1 MSTFPKD
8 PLPDSTL
15 ALYLEG
21 YEFISNRC
29 ARFGADVFETRLL
42 LRKTICMRGQAAARL
57 FYDPTRFVRHGA
69 FPRRGLKSFLGNG
82 GVQTLDG
89 RAHHNRKMMFMRL
102 MTPESIKRLTSA
114 TARYWRDY
122 AGKWEGLTH
131 VVLYDEAAEILCRA
145 VCDWAGVPL
154 AEKDVPSRTKD
165 FLAMIESPAALG
177 PRYWRGKRARKR
189 AEQWIARIIDDIR
202 DNKLSVDPE
211 SAAFT
216 VAAHRE
222 LNGEL
227 LSSKIAA
234 VELINLVRPAVAVA
248 LYIVFIAHAIHEHSD
263 MLHRLRARPDYAD
276 LFVQEVRRFYPFFPT
291 VAALVRSEFV
301 RNGLRFE
308 KGTWVL
314 LDLYGTNHDPKSWSN
329 PGQFTPERFE
339 NRAPSNYDF
348 IPQGGDGY
356 QSHRCAGEWI
366 TLELMKQAVRFLT
379 EEIEYEV
386 PRQDL
391 TIALSR
397 VPAIPASRFVISG
410 VRNRQS
416 QRRRRSLMQPG
427 VEATLGSS

>member
-8 PLPDSTL
+8 PLPDSTI

-21 YEFISNRC
+21 YQFISNRC
-29 ARFGADVFETRLL
+29 ARFDADLFETRLL

-57 FYDPTRFVRHGA
+57 FYDPNRFSRHGA

-89 RAHHNRKMMFMRL
+89 KAHYNRKMMFMRL
-102 MTPESIKRLTSA
+102 MTPENIKRLTA
-114 TARYWRDY
+114 TTSHYWREY
-122 AGKWEGLTH
+122 AAKWERMKR

-145 VCDWAGVPL
+145 VCEWAGIPL
-154 AEKDVPSRTKD
+154 AEKDVRVRTQD

-177 PRYWRGKRARKR
+177 PRHWRGKRARKR
-189 AEQWIARIIDDIR
+189 AEKWMARIIDDIR
-202 DNKLSVDPE
+202 ENKLSAPPE
-211 SAAFT
+211 SAAFA

-227 LSSKIAA
+227 LNSRIAS
-234 VELINLVRPAVAVA
+234 VELINVLRPTVAVA
-248 LYIVFIAHAIHEHSD
+248 LYVVFIAHALHEHSE
-263 MLHRLRARPDYAD
+263 MLQRLRERPDYAD
-276 LFVQEVRRFYPFFPT
+276 LFVQEVRRFYPLFPT
-291 VAALVRSEFV
+291 VAALVKSEFV
-301 RNGLRFE
+301 RNGFRFE

-329 PGQFTPERFE
+329 PSQFAPERFE

-356 QSHRCAGEWI
+356 QNHRCAGEWL
-366 TLELMKQAVRFLT
+366 TVELMKQALHFLT

-386 PRQDL
+386 PRQNL
-391 TIALSR
+391 TIDLSR

-410 VRNRQS
+410 VRPK
-416 QRRRRSLMQPG
+416 QPRP
-427 VEATLGSS
+427 LSSTVHEFART